1 MYELFIGNKNYSSW
15 SLRPWVLMK
24 VHGLAFTEKL
34 MPFEPV
40 SSFQKFRAF
49 SPTGRVPC
57 LRDGGTVVWDSLAI
71 AEYLAESRP
80 ELWPT
85 DKAARTW
92 ARCATAEMHSGFG
105 ALRQACSMNVGLRV
119 RLREHSSA
127 LDADIARIDELWNEG
142 LSRFD
147 GPFLGGAKFT
157 IVDAFY
163 CPVAYRVRTY
173 GLELAG
179 APRDYATRLLELP
192 AMREWEEAA
201 LQEPWREVAH
211 EEEAA
216 SAGHIVADFRRTVGA
231 AP

>member
-24 VHGLAFTEKL
+24 VHGFAFREHL
-34 MPFEPV
+34 VPFEQG

-57 LRDGGTVVWDSLAI
+57 LRDGAAVIWDSLAI
-71 AEYLAESRP
+71 AGYLAESRP
-80 ELWPT
+80 ELWPA

-92 ARCATAEMHSGFG
+92 ARCAAAEMHSGFG

-119 RLREHSSA
+119 RLHEHSAA
-127 LDADIARIDELWNEG
+127 LEADIARIDELWNEG
-142 LSRFD
+142 LSRFG
-147 GPFLGGAKFT
+147 GPFLGGSEFT

-173 GLELAG
+173 ALELAG
-179 APRDYATRLLELP
+179 AARDYASRLLELP
-192 AMREWEEAA
+192 AMREWESAA
-201 LQEPWREVAH
+201 LQETWREVAH

-216 SAGHIVADFRRTVGA
+216 SAGQIVHDFRRNAGGA
-231 AP
+231 P